1 MRILVCDNDD
11 KYCRIITEYIMSNL
25 DESSESVVE
34 TFNSAKDL
42 VAFCLDNKPDILF
55 LDIELGD
62 INGIEVAKY
71 FRDEFPNLIIVY
83 IFSHYDYVFSCFETE
98 PLSFLKKPI
107 DRVEFNKTFQMIVK
121 KYRMLHKFVNVRW
134 QNEVVNLEIKDIC
147 YIEGYNRHL
156 NYHLYNGD
164 SYEVIGKIDQTY
176 NDLKIYG
183 FVKSHQGFIVNM
195 MYVKSINDKEICLKN
210 GETVPLS
217 FRRKSASKEIFY
229 NYINRRY

>member
-1 MRILVCDNDD
+1 M
-11 KYCRIITEYIMSNL
+11 IMYFPVLKQNR
-25 DESSESVVE
+25 SV
-34 TFNSAKDL
+34 
-42 VAFCLDNKPDILF
+42 
-55 LDIELGD
+55 
-62 INGIEVAKY
+62 
-71 FRDEFPNLIIVY
+71 
-83 IFSHYDYVFSCFETE
+83 
-98 PLSFLKKPI
+98 FLKKPI